1 MKRHISILIAFLLA
15 FTLCVDTAV
24 VSADELK
31 DLDKQIKE
39 KKAALKEG
47 KKKEKEMMQDIVDL
61 ESTIDQ
67 LDGEI
72 DNAEADLDKLTRD
85 LEKAKKKVRK
95 QNKDL
100 SKRLRNMYKYGSVGF
115 LDVLLNSGSF
125 SDFLTN
131 LDMVQRILKNDED
144 VLQDLKKSHK
154 MIKKKKKEVE
164 ELQAELEQAQNT
176 AVAEKAEVSRQKKEL
191 AAKNKQEADDI
202 GDLEAEREALEA
214 KLAAESA
221 NGEISNSGNSKY
233 KGGQFLWPLPASHTV
248 TSEYGWRNCPFH
260 GREFHAAIDIGGAS
274 SGSPI
279 VASASGKVIHAGWY
293 GGFGNSVIIDHGG
306 GITTQY
312 NHCSSVNVS
321 EGQKVKRGDT
331 IAFLGSTGY
340 STGPHLDYRVYVDG
354 NVVSPW
360 NYL

>member
-15 FTLCVDTAV
+15 FTLCIDTAV

-131 LDMVQRILKNDED
+131 LVISGATQ
-144 VLQDLKKSHK
+144 
-154 MIKKKKKEVE
+154 
-164 ELQAELEQAQNT
+164 
-176 AVAEKAEVSRQKKEL
+176 
-191 AAKNKQEADDI
+191 
-202 GDLEAEREALEA
+202 
-214 KLAAESA
+214 
-221 NGEISNSGNSKY
+221 NGE
-233 KGGQFLWPLPASHTV
+233 GQHNQCT
-248 TSEYGWRNCPFH
+248 
-260 GREFHAAIDIGGAS
+260 
-274 SGSPI
+274 
-279 VASASGKVIHAGWY
+279 SGKHIR
-293 GGFGNSVIIDHGG
+293 N
-306 GITTQY
+306 
-312 NHCSSVNVS
+312 
-321 EGQKVKRGDT
+321 
-331 IAFLGSTGY
+331 
-340 STGPHLDYRVYVDG
+340 PRV
-354 NVVSPW
+354 
-360 NYL
+360 